1 MAMRGQIA
9 RFWKN
14 SLEHFQAKWG
24 HLAARKM
31 RPKILERGV
40 AMADAITLQVEG
52 MSCGHCIRAVTNAIT
67 ALDQAAKV
75 EVDLAAKRVVAQT
88 SLPRAD
94 VVRAVEEE
102 GFAVKG

>member
-1 MAMRGQIA
+1 MI
-9 RFWKN
+9 
-14 SLEHFQAKWG
+14 
-24 HLAARKM
+24 
-31 RPKILERGV
+31 

-67 ALDQAAKV
+67 ALDEGAKV
-75 EVDLAAKRVVAQT
+75 DVDLAAKRVVAQT

-102 GFAVKG
+102 GFAVKN

>member
-1 MAMRGQIA
+1 MVTRGRIA

-14 SLEHFQAKWG
+14 W
-24 HLAARKM
+24 
-31 RPKILERGV
+31 LERNV
-40 AMADAITLQVEG
+40 EMAEPITLQVEG
-52 MSCGHCIRAVTNAIT
+52 MSCGHCIRAVTNAIQG
-67 ALDQAAKV
+67 LDQAAKV

>member
-1 MAMRGQIA
+1 MVTRGQIA

-14 SLEHFQAKWG
+14 W
-24 HLAARKM
+24 
-31 RPKILERGV
+31 LERNV
-40 AMADAITLQVEG
+40 EMAEPITLQVEG
-52 MSCGHCIRAVTNAIT
+52 MSCGHCIRAVTNAIQG
-67 ALDQAAKV
+67 LDQAAKV
-75 EVDLAAKRVVAQT
+75 DVDLAGKRVVAQT

>member
-1 MAMRGQIA
+1 MVTRGRIA

-14 SLEHFQAKWG
+14 W
-24 HLAARKM
+24 
-31 RPKILERGV
+31 LERNV
-40 AMADAITLQVEG
+40 EMAEPITLQVEG
-52 MSCGHCIRAVTNAIT
+52 MSCGHCIRAVTNAIQG
-67 ALDQAAKV
+67 LDQAAKV
-75 EVDLAAKRVVAQT
+75 DVDLAAKRVVAQT

>member
-1 MAMRGQIA
+1 MRPD
-9 RFWKN
+9 K
-14 SLEHFQAKWG
+14 HFQAKWD

-31 RPKILERGV
+31 RPKELERMI

-52 MSCGHCIRAVTNAIT
+52 MSCGHCIRAVTNAIQ
-67 ALDQAAKV
+67 AMDQSAKV
-75 EVDLAAKRVVAQT
+75 DVDLAAKRVVAQT
-88 SLPRAD
+88 NLPRAD